1 MARASPEFAWTVPGS
16 HWPMSC
22 MAPLYVACAAA
33 ELPAPSHGAARKPS
47 WKGSRAISFWKSS
60 PALTKHGSDQ
70 SPVVTAL
77 SIPAWPQLRTARYA
91 Q

>member
-1 MARASPEFAWTVPGS
+1 MTVPGS
-16 HWPMSC
+16 HWPISWI
-22 MAPLYVACAAA
+22 APSPLAMAAA
-33 ELPAPSHGAARKPS
+33 PLPAPSHGAARKPCWNGLRS
-47 WKGSRAISFWKSS
+47 ISFLKSA

-77 SIPAWPQLRTARYA
+77 SMPALPHSRTARYA